1 MRGDDSHSP
10 FVRHEIR
17 LIAQSGAPVSP
28 IKEIAS
34 SVGTK
39 KIGLE
44 SDPDSPQVKPI
55 GVPTCLNGYITLG
68 QSVGMEPA
76 GFKQQLEIGV
86 VQMNERSSQRPG
98 ISSPAIAVS
107 EVGELIHAPRVVE
120 ERKQSDDIN
129 LGARSGG
136 EPLAVFE
143 NSSPVH
149 NAMVAAHRKR
159 VILEDFVNDCSHIH
173 LLKPSDTPFYGFRQ
187 RINALLGMLRGDV
200 ILTNGD
206 GVCDPVLP

>member
-1 MRGDDSHSP
+1 LRGDDSHSP

-34 SVGTK
+34 CVGTK

-120 ERKQSDDIN
+120 ERKKSDDIN
-129 LGARSGG
+129 LGARPGRK
-136 EPLAVFE
+136 PLAVFE
-143 NSSPVH
+143 HSSPVH
-149 NAMVAAHRKR
+149 DAVVAAHRKR
-159 VILEDFVNDCSHIH
+159 IILEDFVNDYGCIH
-173 LLKPSDTPFYGFRQ
+173 LLKHSDTPIYGFR
-187 RINALLGMLRGDV
+187 
-200 ILTNGD
+200 
-206 GVCDPVLP
+206 